1 MCAIVARLTRGG
13 CAVGTAALALA
24 VPLAAQQGGLREVRE
39 WGTSGAALVLAVP
52 TGYMGQFIDV
62 AGGLDGFL
70 AVNLGPGSPLAL
82 RFEGAFLAH
91 QLSYGGAVFV
101 VGGGPYT
108 GPYGSVAVETNSASY
123 ITSLRAGPQLTL
135 GGDQMQL
142 YGLVLGGVS
151 YFATTYGTASYD
163 CYCGYYG
170 SWDHYTL
177 SGDVT
182 FGWEAGGGLRFR
194 LGGHSRSWLD
204 VGGRYVRHDQA
215 RYLAAGPVV
224 NGARLWQPVVG
235 PADMVV
241 LRVGVSV
248 GLR

>member
-1 MCAIVARLTRGG
+1 MRPTLGRLTLVTLG
-13 CAVGTAALALA
+13 AAALALA
-24 VPLAAQQGGLREVRE
+24 APLRGQQSGLREVRE
-39 WGTSGAALVLAVP
+39 WGTSGGAFALAIP
-52 TGYMGQFIDV
+52 TGYMGQYIDV

-82 RFEGAFLAH
+82 RFEGAFLMH
-91 QLSYGGAVFV
+91 QLSWGGGVVV
-101 VGGGPYT
+101 VGGGYGPNAAVTVDAST
-108 GPYGSVAVETNSASY
+108 GSY
-123 ITSLRAGPQLTL
+123 ITSFRAGPQLTL
-135 GGDQMQL
+135 GGEAMQL
-142 YGLVLGGVS
+142 YGVLLGGVS

-163 CYCGYYG
+163 CYCGYYDT
-170 SWDHYTL
+170 WDHYTL

-182 FGWEAGGGLRFR
+182 FGYEAGGGLRFR

-204 VGGRYVRHDQA
+204 VGARYVRHDEA

-241 LRVGVSV
+241 IRLGVSV

>member
-1 MCAIVARLTRGG
+1 MRPSPGRTTLMTLGVAT
-13 CAVGTAALALA
+13 LALGA
-24 VPLAAQQGGLREVRE
+24 APLVAQQSGLREVRE
-39 WGTSGAALVLAVP
+39 WGTSGAALAVAIP
-52 TGYMGQFIDV
+52 TGYMGEFIDV

-91 QLSYGGAVFV
+91 QLSYGGTAFV

-108 GPYGSVAVETNSASY
+108 GPYGSVAVQASSGSY

-135 GGDQMQL
+135 GGDGMQL
-142 YGLVLGGVS
+142 YGVLLGGVS
-151 YFATTYGTASYD
+151 YFATTYGTAYYD
-163 CYCGYYG
+163 CSCGYYD
-170 SWDHYTL
+170 SWDDITL

-182 FGWEAGGGLRFR
+182 FGYEAGGGLRFR
-194 LGGHSRSWLD
+194 LGRSRSWLD
-204 VGGRYVRHDQA
+204 LGARYVRHDQA
-215 RYLAAGPVV
+215 RYLAAGPIV
-224 NGARLWQPVVG
+224 NGVRLWQPVVG

-241 LRVGVSV
+241 VRLGVSV